1 MSGLRDGKIRIWN
14 VEQGGM
20 THDLPIF
27 GGHDAEI
34 DSVMFFS
41 NDKYLILGLDDYK
54 VFIWNVYSGVLV
66 VGPFYCHLRYFYTI
80 PILIN
85 SKYIVAGTG
94 DDAVQVQDMG
104 LKKMVTEPF

>member
-1 MSGLRDGKIRIWN
+1 
-14 VEQGGM
+14 M